1 MDLVLY
7 VIISWSGLGNM
18 TSEEVE
24 FLVQHIEDSLFKGP
38 VAPSKP
44 LFPSQHVE
52 ERIVRLDSGTNHYY
66 PAEGL
71 SEKDENSALL
81 HYIQVNLQNTLLFHG
96 ITIQCFVLKFAL
108 KNS

>member
-18 TSEEVE
+18 TSEEAE

-38 VAPSKP
+38 VAPGRP

-52 ERIVRLDSGTNHYY
+52 ERIVRLDSGSNHYY
-66 PAEGL
+66 LADSL
-71 SEKDENSALL
+71 IEKDENFALL
-81 HYIQVNLQNTLLFHG
+81 HCIQLEQD
-96 ITIQCFVLKFAL
+96 
-108 KNS
+108 